1 MTNSDR
7 QSFLDRIRVSRQELN
22 KITII
27 TNQTLRITLKKRGRI
42 RASASATLL
51 KRCRRTKLNAV
62 KQRKVNRTAASRV
75 TVSKITTGHSVK
87 ETSRMILQLRGTTVT
102 TTEDT
107 TADAESIV

>member
-22 KITII
+22 KNNNN
-27 TNQTLRITLKKRGRI
+27 NQSNSEDNTEEAGPDKGQRERD
-42 RASASATLL
+42 LL
-51 KRCRRTKLNAV
+51 KRCRRTKPNAV
-62 KQRKVNRTAASRV
+62 KQRKVSITAASR
-75 TVSKITTGHSVK
+75 IATGHSVK
-87 ETSRMILQLRGTTVT
+87 ETNRTILQLRGTTVT

>member
-1 MTNSDR
+1 MANSDR

-42 RASASATLL
+42 RVSASATRL
-51 KRCRRTKLNAV
+51 KRCRRTKPN
-62 KQRKVNRTAASRV
+62 
-75 TVSKITTGHSVK
+75 
-87 ETSRMILQLRGTTVT
+87 VT